1 MKIYKDVEQRSDEWR
16 KLRAGRMTASN
27 AATIATNGK
36 GLESYAY
43 EILAEKYSNNSEESF
58 TSFDMKRGIELEE
71 QARMTYELEHEEVQ
85 QVGFVELDEFTGCS
99 PDGLVGEDG
108 GIEIKCPNDVNFF
121 RLMVNGES
129 EIDKKYLWQVQMS
142 LLITG
147 RKWWDLVFYNI
158 NFEKSLLVFR
168 IYPETIA
175 QSKLESGI
183 LVLKELLRKI
193 EAQLLKSK

>member
-1 MKIYKDVEQRSDEWR
+1 MSQRSEEWKEAR
-16 KLRAGRMTASN
+16 KGKMTASN

-183 LVLKELLRKI
+183 LVMKELMRKI
-193 EAQLLKSK
+193 EAQLKSK

>member
-1 MKIYKDVEQRSDEWR
+1 MSQRSEEWYEVR
-16 KLRAGRMTASN
+16 KGRMTASN

-36 GLESYAY
+36 GLENYAY

-71 QARMTYELEHEEVQ
+71 QARMTYELEREEVQ
-85 QVGFVELDEFTGCS
+85 QVGFVEMDEFTGCS

-108 GIEIKCPNDVNFF
+108 GMEIKCPNDVNFF

-168 IYPETIA
+168 IYPDTIA

-183 LVLKELLRKI
+183 LVMKELMRKI
-193 EAQLLKSK
+193 EVQLKSK

>member
-1 MKIYKDVEQRSDEWR
+1 MSQRSDEWYEIR
-16 KLRAGRMTASN
+16 KGKITASN
-27 AATIATNGK
+27 ASAIATNGK
-36 GLESYAY
+36 GLETYAY

-85 QVGFVELDEFTGCS
+85 QIGFVELDEFTGCS

-168 IYPETIA
+168 IYPDTIA
-175 QSKLESGI
+175 QSKLKSGI
-183 LVLKELLRKI
+183 LVMKELMMKI

>member
-1 MKIYKDVEQRSDEWR
+1 MSQRSEEWYEVR
-16 KLRAGRMTASN
+16 KGRMTASN

-36 GLESYAY
+36 GLETYAY

-85 QVGFVELDEFTGCS
+85 QIGFVELDEFTGCS

-168 IYPETIA
+168 IYPDTIA
-175 QSKLESGI
+175 QSKLKSGI
-183 LVLKELLRKI
+183 LVMKELMMKI

>member
-1 MKIYKDVEQRSDEWR
+1 MMSQRSEEWYEIR
-16 KLRAGRMTASN
+16 KGKMTASN
-27 AATIATNGK
+27 AVTIATNGR

-85 QVGFVELDEFTGCS
+85 QVGFVEMDEFTGCS

-108 GIEIKCPNDVNFF
+108 GMEIKCPNDVNFF

-168 IYPETIA
+168 IYPDTIA
-175 QSKLESGI
+175 QSKLKSGI
-183 LVLKELLRKI
+183 LVMKELMRKI
-193 EAQLLKSK
+193 EAQLKSK

>member
-1 MKIYKDVEQRSDEWR
+1 MSQRSEEWKEAR
-16 KLRAGRMTASN
+16 KGKMTASN

-85 QVGFVELDEFTGCS
+85 QVGFVEMDEFTGCS

-108 GIEIKCPNDVNFF
+108 GMEIKCPNDVNFF

-168 IYPETIA
+168 IYPDTIA
-175 QSKLESGI
+175 QSKLKSGI
-183 LVLKELLRKI
+183 LVMKELMRKI
-193 EAQLLKSK
+193 ESHLLKSK

>member
-1 MKIYKDVEQRSDEWR
+1 MSQRSEEWR
-16 KLRAGRMTASN
+16 KIRAGRMTASN

-183 LVLKELLRKI
+183 LVMKELMRKI
-193 EAQLLKSK
+193 EAQLKSK

>member
-1 MKIYKDVEQRSDEWR
+1 
-16 KLRAGRMTASN
+16 MTASN

-183 LVLKELLRKI
+183 LVMKELMRKI
-193 EAQLLKSK
+193 EAQLKSK

>member
-1 MKIYKDVEQRSDEWR
+1 MSQRSEEWYEVR
-16 KLRAGRMTASN
+16 KGRMTASN

-36 GLESYAY
+36 GLETYAY

-85 QVGFVELDEFTGCS
+85 QIGFVELDEFTGCS

-175 QSKLESGI
+175 QSKLKSGI
-183 LVLKELLRKI
+183 LVMKEMMRKI
-193 EAQLLKSK
+193 ESRLLKSK

>member
-1 MKIYKDVEQRSDEWR
+1 MSQRSDEWYEIR
-16 KLRAGRMTASN
+16 KGKITASN
-27 AATIATNGK
+27 ASAIATNGK
-36 GLESYAY
+36 GLETYAY

-85 QVGFVELDEFTGCS
+85 QIGFVELDEFTGCS

-175 QSKLESGI
+175 QSKLKSGI
-183 LVLKELLRKI
+183 LVMKEMMRKI
-193 EAQLLKSK
+193 ESQLKSK

>member
-1 MKIYKDVEQRSDEWR
+1 MSQRSEEWYEVR
-16 KLRAGRMTASN
+16 KGRMTASN

-36 GLESYAY
+36 GLETYAY

-85 QVGFVELDEFTGCS
+85 QIGFVELDEFTGCS

-168 IYPETIA
+168 IYPDTIA
-175 QSKLESGI
+175 QSKLKSGI
-183 LVLKELLRKI
+183 LVMKEMMRKI
-193 EAQLLKSK
+193 ESQLKSK

>member
-1 MKIYKDVEQRSDEWR
+1 MSQRSEEWKEAR
-16 KLRAGRMTASN
+16 KGRMTASN

-85 QVGFVELDEFTGCS
+85 QVGFVEMDEFAGCS

-108 GIEIKCPNDVNFF
+108 GMEIKCPNDVNFF

-168 IYPETIA
+168 IYPDTIA
-175 QSKLESGI
+175 QSKLKSGI
-183 LVLKELLRKI
+183 LVMKELMRKI
-193 EAQLLKSK
+193 ESHLLKSK

>member
-1 MKIYKDVEQRSDEWR
+1 MSQRSEEWKEAR
-16 KLRAGRMTASN
+16 KGKMTASN

-85 QVGFVELDEFTGCS
+85 QVGFVEMDEFAGCS

-108 GIEIKCPNDVNFF
+108 GMEIKCPNDVNFF

-168 IYPETIA
+168 IYPDTIA
-175 QSKLESGI
+175 QSKLKSGI
-183 LVLKELLRKI
+183 LVMKELMRKI
-193 EAQLLKSK
+193 ESHLLKSK

>member
-1 MKIYKDVEQRSDEWR
+1 MSQRSEEWKEAR
-16 KLRAGRMTASN
+16 KGKMTASN

-85 QVGFVELDEFTGCS
+85 QVGFVEMDEFAGCS

-108 GIEIKCPNDVNFF
+108 GMEIKCPNDVNFF

-129 EIDKKYLWQVQMS
+129 EIDKKYIWQVQMS

-168 IYPETIA
+168 IYPDTIA
-175 QSKLESGI
+175 QSKLKSGI
-183 LVLKELLRKI
+183 LVMKELMRKI
-193 EAQLLKSK
+193 ESHLLKSK